1 MLKLIGSVMIFGSC
15 AALGLNAR
23 RELRRRVAAAD
34 AMLLALRLME
44 NEITARR
51 TPMPEII
58 DLLAKNENAVV
69 RQIFSGVRRRMRE
82 RSGLSLSYLW
92 CAGMR
97 AAQADAGLGREECGV
112 LCDAANFLGRYD
124 ASEQKAAI
132 DTALHRLQM
141 LRELAFAELRD
152 RGSLYRTCGIA
163 AGLLAGIVVLTLV
176 LSLTLKKDAPVIAFL
191 LVLAAGVVLLLRL
204 GEAAQSTMQRFS
216 ALLARGNLGA
226 ELYGPVLRVV
236 GIAVLVRI
244 LAALCRDAGQSALA
258 AKVELAGTVLAFG
271 AALPLLEQVLTF
283 LTEWTV

>member
-1 MLKLIGSVMIFGSC
+1 M
-15 AALGLNAR
+15 
-23 RELRRRVAAAD
+23 
-34 AMLLALRLME
+34 
-44 NEITARR
+44 
-51 TPMPEII
+51 
-58 DLLAKNENAVV
+58 
-69 RQIFSGVRRRMRE
+69 SG
-82 RSGLSLSYLW
+82 
-92 CAGMR
+92 
-97 AAQADAGLGREECGV
+97 
-112 LCDAANFLGRYD
+112 
-124 ASEQKAAI
+124 
-132 DTALHRLQM
+132 
-141 LRELAFAELRD
+141 
-152 RGSLYRTCGIA
+152 

-191 LVLAAGVVLLLRL
+191 LVLAAGVVLLRL